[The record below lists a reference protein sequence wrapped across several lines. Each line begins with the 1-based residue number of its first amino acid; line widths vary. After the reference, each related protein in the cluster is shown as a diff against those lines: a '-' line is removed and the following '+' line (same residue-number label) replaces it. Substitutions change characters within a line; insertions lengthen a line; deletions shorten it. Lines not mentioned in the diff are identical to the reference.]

1 MLVRTEM
8 RSLRESGNEALS
20 SSFIDGLERYGLL
33 ILPFN
38 FFRSRPDGMPERLW
52 EILWELRKAGRLNYR
67 LAPDDF
73 IGVTSPNPPWPVG
86 SPFRVEV
93 VVSGKED
100 PVPDGCKRVPPADFH
115 LTERVGRIRDLIEG
129 SAFVED
135 RSDLWRTYVEPLL
148 DSLRG
153 ESRNITISDRYSAGH
168 LLDFRTGKRDSHG
181 LGWLLSRINENAKLN
196 RTKDEVI
203 LYSLVKSHHDEQVLA
218 GSLAAITNGLD
229 RVKVVLRLIPEQR
242 IKFRNQVLFRAIH
255 QRFLLVGSAKGLIL
269 DSGLDSLSVRRI
281 LGDDKPIADLTFAS
295 EPRYC
300 RDLGRVKNEPIKR
313 IINEE
318 FVGVEIVGQAG
329 RIGRR

>member
-52 EILWELRKAGRLNYR
+52 RILWELRKAGRLNYR

-73 IGVTSPNPPWPVG
+73 IGVTSPNPPWTLG

-93 VVSGKED
+93 VVSGTED
-100 PVPDGCKRVPPADFH
+100 PVPTECERVPPGDFH

-129 SAFVED
+129 SAFVAD
-135 RSDLWRTYVEPLL
+135 RSDFWRTFVEPLL

-153 ESRNITISDRYSAGH
+153 ESRNITVSDRYVTDH
-168 LLDFRTGKRDSHG
+168 LLQFRTGKRDSHG
-181 LGWLLSRINENAKLN
+181 LGWLLGRINENAKLN
-196 RTKDEVI
+196 HAMDEVI
-203 LYSLVKSHHDEQVLA
+203 LYSLVRSHHDEQELA
-218 GSLAAITNGLD
+218 DSLEGITNGLD
-229 RVKVVLRLIPEQR
+229 RVRVVLRLIPEQR
-242 IKFRNQVLFRAIH
+242 IRFRNQVLYQAIH

-269 DSGLDSLSVRRI
+269 DSGLDSLSVKKI
-281 LGDDKPIADLTFAS
+281 PADDQHTAELTFAS

-313 IINEE
+313 IIDEG
-318 FVGVEIVGQAG
+318 FVEVEIVG
-329 RIGRR
+329 